1 MFRSAD
7 VIQISCKHVKAC
19 PVHRFLHD
27 IVMEVTKKT
36 TFGQGLFS
44 PEECDSGN
52 LSDKQAKL
60 DFLNKA
66 ISVTCFALGES
77 IDVSAPWRVTT
88 KDYKDL

>member
-1 MFRSAD
+1 
-7 VIQISCKHVKAC
+7 
-19 PVHRFLHD
+19 
-27 IVMEVTKKT
+27 MEVTKKT

-66 ISVTCFALGES
+66 ISVTCFALGENV
-77 IDVSAPWRVTT
+77 DVSAPCLPDTDNQNHGCT
-88 KDYKDL
+88 SNIFKDLQISFNHL